1 MLGSNPSADSVAST
15 DVGGCCGIPLSSV
28 ARKRANHRERHSS
41 VKSWG
46 RGGKGPA
53 GCARRPIPTVARA
66 PSHNAYVLR
75 GKVITRRRFLHLDF
89 DAPGKRAW
97 MCPFRANLIRE

>member
-1 MLGSNPSADSVAST
+1 MLGSNPSVDSVAST

-46 RGGKGPA
+46 RGGKAPA
-53 GCARRPIPTVARA
+53 GCASRQLPTEARA

-75 GKVITRRRFLHLDF
+75 RQGQS
-89 DAPGKRAW
+89 
-97 MCPFRANLIRE
+97 

>member
-46 RGGKGPA
+46 RGAKPPQTVLAANFLLKHGRPLIMHSQLETHPGDERGRCPA
-53 GCARRPIPTVARA
+53 RSRPHRMD
-66 PSHNAYVLR
+66 
-75 GKVITRRRFLHLDF
+75 RFPHALE
-89 DAPGKRAW
+89 
-97 MCPFRANLIRE
+97 NLSR